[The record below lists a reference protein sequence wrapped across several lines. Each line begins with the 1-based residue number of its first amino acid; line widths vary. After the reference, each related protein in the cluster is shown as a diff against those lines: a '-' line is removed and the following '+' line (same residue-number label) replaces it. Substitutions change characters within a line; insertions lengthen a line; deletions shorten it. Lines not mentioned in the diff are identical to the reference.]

1 MPIAALA
8 KVSGATN
15 TIMVNSTLGLPK
27 PNQNNAITTQ
37 IIGGMANKIVI
48 TGLSNAIA
56 VLKLPAINPAAKP
69 ATKAMVIPTTERHNE
84 IPISFCWKC
93 SNKSRA
99 F

>member
-1 MPIAALA
+1 MEALA

-37 IIGGMANKIVI
+37 MIGGMANKIVM

-56 VLKLPAINPAAKP
+56 VLKLPAISPAAKP
-69 ATKAMVIPTTERHNE
+69 ATNAMVMPTTERHNE
-84 IPISFCWKC
+84 MPISFCWKW
-93 SNKSRA
+93 SSSSRA

>member
-1 MPIAALA
+1 MPMAALA

-37 IIGGMANKIVI
+37 MIGGMANKIVM

-56 VLKLPAINPAAKP
+56 VLKLPAISPAAKP
-69 ATKAMVIPTTERHNE
+69 ATNAMVMPTTDRHNE
-84 IPISFCWKC
+84 IPISFCWK
-93 SNKSRA
+93 
-99 F
+99 